1 MHSRRFMDI
10 RCTTDIWF
18 TQKKRQ
24 GVEDAQA
31 PDPNEEYLLYQTLLG
46 TWPVDSLGKPEQTAS
61 AEYIERIQTYM
72 AKALREAKL
81 NTSWIQ
87 PNEQWDQAM
96 SDFVA
101 KILENSPRNKFLPAF
116 LPLAEEIARL
126 GAINS
131 LTQTLLKLTA
141 PGVPDIYQGNEIW
154 DFSLVDPDNRRPV
167 DYARRRK
174 MLEGLSAANPEELL
188 RSWPDGRIKLF
199 LTQRLLQFRREHAEL
214 FGRGSYLPLQT
225 SGIFAD
231 CCVAFARE
239 FEAQWIVVIA
249 PRLSSRV
256 GFPPIGER
264 WQDTA
269 VQLPESFSLDGG
281 SEIFSGRPL
290 RANERTL
297 NAAEAMAVPS
307 GLHEPPERRSPPE
320 SCDFETARGR
330 RTTLA
335 RRG

>member
-1 MHSRRFMDI
+1 
-10 RCTTDIWF
+10 
-18 TQKKRQ
+18 
-24 GVEDAQA
+24 
-31 PDPNEEYLLYQTLLG
+31 
-46 TWPVDSLGKPEQTAS
+46 
-61 AEYIERIQTYM
+61 M
-72 AKALREAKL
+72 AKALKEAKL

-87 PNEQWDQAM
+87 PNEPWDRAM

-101 KILENSPRNKFLPAF
+101 RILENSPRNKFLPAF
-116 LPLAEEIARL
+116 SPLAEEIARL

-167 DYARRRK
+167 DYAQRRR
-174 MLEGLSAANPEELL
+174 MLESLSAASPKELL

-199 LTQRLLQFRREHAEL
+199 LMHRLLHLRRKHAEL
-214 FGRGSYLPLQT
+214 FGSGSYLPLQT
-225 SGIFAD
+225 SGVFED
-231 CCVAFARE
+231 FCVAFARE

-269 VQLPESFSLDGG
+269 VQLPEFPLDGG
-281 SEIFSGRPL
+281 REIFSGRSL
-290 RANERTL
+290 LANERTL
-297 NAAEAMAVPS
+297 KVAEAMA
-307 GLHEPPERRSPPE
+307 
-320 SCDFETARGR
+320 
-330 RTTLA
+330 TLPFA
-335 RRG
+335 VYTNG